1 MTEIKIAKYLAQCGI
16 ASRRKA
22 ETLIK
27 QKRVFVNGKIITNVA
42 MRINPD
48 IDKITYLGKSIKP
61 QKMFI
66 IY

>member
-48 IDKITYLGKSIKP
+48 IDKITYLGKSI
-61 QKMFI
+61 
-66 IY
+66 